1 MQKNGL
7 INDPLWALNLLE
19 DGHKLLVS
27 LSGNYL
33 SSVFQMTSE
42 GMQSYNTETGPRN
55 DWTKGELYKHFD
67 KLLHAGAEIV
77 TI

>member
-19 DGHKLLVS
+19 DGSKLLVS

-33 SSVFQMTSE
+33 SSVFEMTSE
-42 GMQSYNTETGPRN
+42 GVQSYNTEMGTN
-55 DWTKGELYKHFD
+55 NHLTKGELYKHFER
-67 KLLHAGAEIV
+67 LLNEGAEIV